1 MHTRPERPF
10 FLFLSSPARDHVRE
24 DAMSNAGKNFLRG
37 TRYPDFST
45 VDLVLRVPE
54 PASELPVKDGQT
66 VIKLPAPKKVRV
78 PTRSVRSAIESW
90 EPPGFFSRS
99 SLTLPE
105 LSFLLW
111 CTQGLKKTVAE
122 TVQVRNSP
130 SSGSRYP
137 LETYFVASEIE
148 GLETGLYRYLP
159 STHSIVAERIDSGL
173 ILEMSTASMNFR
185 MVTRAAVTFLWVA
198 VPYRTVWAVGNRG
211 YRSAFIE
218 AGHTCQNLILAAAS
232 LGYQVC
238 PIDLFHDEMM
248 AKLVN
253 LDTETQWPVYLAAVG
268 NAGENV
274 TLG

>member
-1 MHTRPERPF
+1 MK
-10 FLFLSSPARDHVRE
+10 
-24 DAMSNAGKNFLRG
+24 NAGRDFMWG

-54 PASELPVKDGQT
+54 PAHELPVKEGQA
-66 VIKLPAPKKVRV
+66 VIQLPAIKKVKV
-78 PTRSVRSAIESW
+78 PTRSVRSAIGIW
-90 EPPGFFSRS
+90 EPPGFFQRS
-99 SLTLPE
+99 SLTLAE

-111 CTQGLKKTVAE
+111 CTQGLKKIVAE
-122 TVQVRNSP
+122 TVEIRNSP
-130 SSGSRYP
+130 SSGSRNP

-159 STHSIVAERIDSGL
+159 STHSIVAERIDSG
-173 ILEMSTASMNFR
+173 ITLEMSTASMNFR

-232 LGYQVC
+232 MGYAVC

-248 AKLVN
+248 ANLAN
-253 LDTETQWPVYLAAVG
+253 LDTETQWPIYLAAVG